1 MASNSAL
8 SILYVCT
15 HLIMKLQ
22 RYKSIIFAAFL
33 LTPLL
38 AFAQDAKLALA
49 SNYVNLRGATWGL
62 QQVPKPPASDAQRQE
77 LIKSL
82 LDALVGG
89 NAKSKHWAAEHP
101 ARRAL
106 NDALAPDL
114 TRLGDLIFQKRDL
127 APLAKRIEDAFVQG
141 IASLF
146 TEKELQ
152 ELIAYYSRPLG
163 RLFISKQQALNNMVQ
178 SSLLARQT
186 NVSPN
191 VEYPRRTN
199 PDPGKLAE
207 LLGLFDEV
215 VRIQLAISDPGP
227 GGDRTGLGA
236 IGFITSA
243 GVVDA
248 YPEILAE
255 WEKIPEKDRE
265 EILSW
270 RKSAPGL
277 NEREVIY
284 KAAGKIRT
292 VYKPEQGM
300 QEVLRAT
307 VEFEIKTE
315 HLIDRLA
322 AQFP

>member
-1 MASNSAL
+1 
-8 SILYVCT
+8 
-15 HLIMKLQ
+15 MKLQ
-22 RYKSIIFAAFL
+22 LYKPILFAAL
-33 LTPLL
+33 LLSPLL
-38 AFAQDAKLALA
+38 VFAQDAKLAVA
-49 SNYVNLRGATWGL
+49 INYVNLRGAPWVL
-62 QQVPKPPASDAQRQE
+62 QQVPKPPVSDAKRQE
-77 LIKSL
+77 FMQSL
-82 LDALVGG
+82 LDALASG
-89 NAKSKHWAAEHP
+89 NAKSKHWAADHP

-106 NDALAPDL
+106 NDAIDPDL
-114 TRLGDLIFQKRDL
+114 TRLGDLIFQKQDL

-152 ELIAYYSRPLG
+152 ELIAYYSRPQG
-163 RLFISKQQALNNMVQ
+163 RLFISKQQALNNIVQ
-178 SSLLARQT
+178 SSLLTLQT
-186 NVSPN
+186 NFSSN

-227 GGDRTGLGA
+227 GGDRTGLQA
-236 IGFITSA
+236 IGFITNA
-243 GVVDA
+243 GVVNA

-255 WEKIPEKDRE
+255 WEQISGKDRE

-292 VYKPEQGM
+292 AYKPEQGM
-300 QEVLRAT
+300 REMLMAT
-307 VEFEIKTE
+307 VEIEMKVK

>member
-1 MASNSAL
+1 
-8 SILYVCT
+8 
-15 HLIMKLQ
+15 MKLQ
-22 RYKSIIFAAFL
+22 LYKPILLASFL

-49 SNYVNLRGATWGL
+49 SNYVNLRGSTWGL
-62 QQVPKPPASDAQRQE
+62 QQVPKLPVSEAQRQE
-77 LIKSL
+77 FVKNL
-82 LDALVGG
+82 LDALVSG
-89 NAKSKHWAAEHP
+89 NAKSKHWEADHP
-101 ARRAL
+101 ARRVL
-106 NDALAPDL
+106 NDAIDPDL

-127 APLAKRIEDAFVQG
+127 APLAKRIEAAFVQG

-227 GGDRTGLGA
+227 DGDRTGLQA

-255 WEKIPEKDRE
+255 WEQIPGKDRE

-270 RKSAPGL
+270 RRSAPGL

-300 QEVLRAT
+300 QEILRAT
-307 VEFEIKTE
+307 VEIEIKAE

-322 AQFP
+322 SQFP

>member
-1 MASNSAL
+1 
-8 SILYVCT
+8 
-15 HLIMKLQ
+15 MKLQ
-22 RYKSIIFAAFL
+22 LYKPILLASFL

-49 SNYVNLRGATWGL
+49 SNYVNLRGSTWGL
-62 QQVPKPPASDAQRQE
+62 QQVPKLPVSEAQRQE
-77 LIKSL
+77 FVKNL
-82 LDALVGG
+82 LDALVSG
-89 NAKSKHWAAEHP
+89 NAKSKHWEADHP
-101 ARRAL
+101 ARRVL
-106 NDALAPDL
+106 NDAIDPDL

-227 GGDRTGLGA
+227 DGDRTGLQA

-255 WEKIPEKDRE
+255 WEQIPGKDRE

-284 KAAGKIRT
+284 KAAGEIRT

-300 QEVLRAT
+300 QEILRAT
-307 VEFEIKTE
+307 VEIEIKAE

-322 AQFP
+322 SQFP

>member
-1 MASNSAL
+1 M
-8 SILYVCT
+8 
-15 HLIMKLQ
+15 
-22 RYKSIIFAAFL
+22 
-33 LTPLL
+33 
-38 AFAQDAKLALA
+38 
-49 SNYVNLRGATWGL
+49 
-62 QQVPKPPASDAQRQE
+62 
-77 LIKSL
+77 
-82 LDALVGG
+82 
-89 NAKSKHWAAEHP
+89 
-101 ARRAL
+101 
-106 NDALAPDL
+106 
-114 TRLGDLIFQKRDL
+114 
-127 APLAKRIEDAFVQG
+127 AKRIEDAFVQG

-152 ELIAYYSRPLG
+152 ELIAYYSRPQG
-163 RLFISKQQALNNMVQ
+163 RLFISKQQALNNIVQ
-178 SSLLARQT
+178 SSLLTLQT
-186 NVSPN
+186 NFSSN

-227 GGDRTGLGA
+227 GGDRTGLQA
-236 IGFITSA
+236 IGFITNA
-243 GVVDA
+243 GVVNA

-255 WEKIPEKDRE
+255 WEQISGKNRE

-270 RKSAPGL
+270 RKSASGL

-300 QEVLRAT
+300 REMLMAT
-307 VEFEIKTE
+307 VEIEMKVK
-315 HLIDRLA
+315 HLIDGLA